1 MYFYILS
8 DNFTSPYNEIKPLLT
23 DISPSRINNITY
35 TKFNQEEF
43 QKKKILEENMKKLK
57 KMRNYTVKVKKLH
70 NFNFLFKELSLTQ
83 RNSKRK
89 FVPMFDFKRV
99 KHHKKENKSLKKT
112 ETKHFKKKS
121 STRQS
126 LENFFL
132 TDLTSASLK
141 EMYPDA
147 ISISK
152 ENNPNKIKL
161 EIGRL
166 REGLKPVKKKVILAP
181 VKTTLEKIYK
191 TDNDLEGKIKEVI
204 MN

>member
-1 MYFYILS
+1 
-8 DNFTSPYNEIKPLLT
+8 
-23 DISPSRINNITY
+23 
-35 TKFNQEEF
+35 
-43 QKKKILEENMKKLK
+43 MKKLK
-57 KMRNYTVKVKKLH
+57 KLRNYTVKVKKLH

-83 RNSKRK
+83 RNTKRK
-89 FVPMFDFKRV
+89 FVPKFDFKRV
-99 KHHKKENKSLKKT
+99 KHHKNERKSFKKT
-112 ETKHFKKKS
+112 ESKHFKKKS

-126 LENFFL
+126 LEKFFL

-152 ENNPNKIKL
+152 ENNVNKTKL

-166 REGLKPVKKKVILAP
+166 REGLKPVKKKVLLAP
-181 VKTTLEKIYK
+181 VKRTLEKIYK

-204 MN
+204 ILLKIRRS